1 MTAVAWDD
9 VGMRFVLRVI
19 VNALALWA
27 ATWLLPGMD
36 VIPGETFATTGDP
49 TLDLVIAYLVIGLV
63 FGAVNAVVKPVIS
76 ILSLPI
82 TCLTLGLFTIII
94 NAGML
99 MLTVWL
105 TSYLPMQVTV
115 DDFWWTAVLAAII
128 ISIVSMIAN
137 GVLGMLTPGTRD

>member
-1 MTAVAWDD
+1 MVK
-9 VGMRFVLRVI
+9 FILRVL
-19 VNALALWA
+19 VNGLALWV
-27 ATWLLPGMD
+27 ATLILPGMD
-36 VIPGETFATTGDP
+36 VLPSDTFGDTGDT
-49 TLDLVIAYLVIGLV
+49 TLNTVIAYLVIGLV

-76 ILSLPI
+76 LLSLPL

-115 DDFWWTAVLAAII
+115 DAFWWTAVFAAVI
-128 ISIVSMIAN
+128 ISIVSMLAN
-137 GVLGMLTPGTRD
+137 GVLGLSGANSRRD

>member
-1 MTAVAWDD
+1 MKLL
-9 VGMRFVLRVI
+9 LRII
-19 VNALALWA
+19 VNALALWV

-36 VIPGETFATTGDP
+36 VIPGQTVADSGDS
-49 TLDLVIAYLVIGLV
+49 TLNLVIAYLVIGLV

-76 ILSLPI
+76 FLSIPI

-105 TSYLPMQVTV
+105 TSYMPMQVTV
-115 DDFWWTAVLAAII
+115 DSFWWTAVFAAII
-128 ISIVSMIAN
+128 ISVVSMLAN
-137 GVLGMLTPGTRD
+137 GILGMLTPGSRD

>member
-1 MTAVAWDD
+1 MK
-9 VGMRFVLRVI
+9 FLLRVI
-19 VNALALWA
+19 VNALALWV
-27 ATWLLPGMD
+27 ATWFLPGME
-36 VIPGETFATTGDP
+36 VIPGGTLADTGDP
-49 TLDLVIAYLVIGLV
+49 TLNLVIGLV

-76 ILSLPI
+76 FLSIPI

-115 DDFWWTAVLAAII
+115 DAFWWTAVLAAII
-128 ISIVSMIAN
+128 ISIVSMLAN

>member
-1 MTAVAWDD
+1 MKLL
-9 VGMRFVLRVI
+9 LRII
-19 VNALALWA
+19 VNALALWV

-36 VIPGETFATTGDP
+36 VIPGQTVADSGDS
-49 TLDLVIAYLVIGLV
+49 TLNLVIAYLVIGLV

-76 ILSLPI
+76 FLSIPI

-115 DDFWWTAVLAAII
+115 DSFWWTAVFAAII
-128 ISIVSMIAN
+128 ISVVSMLAN
-137 GVLGMLTPGTRD
+137 GILGMLTPGSRD

>member
-1 MTAVAWDD
+1 
-9 VGMRFVLRVI
+9 MRFLLRVI
-19 VNALALWA
+19 VNALALWV

-36 VIPGETFATTGDP
+36 VIPSETFANTGDS
-49 TLDLVIAYLVIGLV
+49 TLNLVIAYLVIGLV

-76 ILSLPI
+76 FLSIPI

-105 TSYLPMQVTV
+105 TSYMPMQVTV
-115 DDFWWTAVLAAII
+115 DSFWWTAVFAAII
-128 ISIVSMIAN
+128 ISVVSMLAN
-137 GVLGMLTPGTRD
+137 GVLGMLTPGSRD

>member
-1 MTAVAWDD
+1 MK
-9 VGMRFVLRVI
+9 FLLRVI
-19 VNALALWA
+19 VNALALWV
-27 ATWLLPGMD
+27 ATWLLPGME
-36 VIPGETFATTGDP
+36 VIPSGTVADTGDP
-49 TLDLVIAYLVIGLV
+49 TLNLVIAYLVIGLV

-76 ILSLPI
+76 FLSIPL

-115 DDFWWTAVLAAII
+115 DAFWWTAVLAAII
-128 ISIVSMIAN
+128 ISIVSMLAN
-137 GVLGMLTPGTRD
+137 GVLGMLTPGTKD

>member
-1 MTAVAWDD
+1 MAWDD
-9 VGMRFVLRVI
+9 VRMKFVLRVI
-19 VNALALWA
+19 VNALALWV
-27 ATWLLPGMD
+27 ATWLLPGME
-36 VIPGETFATTGDP
+36 VLASETFADTGDP
-49 TLDLVIAYLVIGLV
+49 TLNLAIAYLVIGLV

-76 ILSLPI
+76 FLSLPI

-115 DDFWWTAVLAAII
+115 DAFWWTAVLAAII
-128 ISIVSMIAN
+128 ISIVSMLAN
-137 GVLGMLTPGTRD
+137 GVLGTLTPGTKD